1 MDYLNVMRPNLR
13 KIIWLELT
21 RAIERDL
28 YMRKVMQIQS
38 SPGNLPSFKSLSC
51 PQEELDPSGSVDK
64 PKGRVE
70 SPASSIKGGD
80 DTLKSQDGQGWWVHI
95 YAEHIYSTLQK
106 HQELRIPYGRNS
118 PQLEYR
124 RYLVDFMGLLCEKL
138 HINIGTQHLAV
149 YLMDHFMDNHSIAD
163 TQLHLTCLVSLQI
176 AAKSEELDR
185 LIPTIDTLSSF
196 VQYAYG
202 VEEFKRMELTVLKF
216 YKWNLNIPTAAHFI
230 NYYLHNALDVSD
242 IYRGKQL
249 EDQFENAEKAFERY
263 TKYFLEISLQEVI
276 FLEHTPATV
285 SACCVLA
292 SRKCMNI
299 QPLWPRRLEIK
310 TGKSVKGL
318 AKCGN
323 LMLNQHDRDEQAE
336 KTDEIQTTSEG
347 SLPSNL
353 YELPTQYLQTV

>member
-1 MDYLNVMRPNLR
+1 
-13 KIIWLELT
+13 
-21 RAIERDL
+21 
-28 YMRKVMQIQS
+28 MQAQT
-38 SPGNLPSFKSLSC
+38 SPVETFKSLSC
-51 PQEELDPSGSVDK
+51 PEEELNHTEAGDKTKHRILGVPYLVETPVPS
-64 PKGRVE
+64 PKRV
-70 SPASSIKGGD
+70 SSQKHEE
-80 DTLKSQDGQGWWVHI
+80 GQGWWAHI
-95 YAEHIYSTLQK
+95 YAEYIYTSLQK
-106 HQELRIPYGRNS
+106 HQELRMPYDRKS

-138 HINIGTQHLAV
+138 DINIGTQHLAV
-149 YLMDHFMDNHSIAD
+149 YIMDHFMDNHSIVD

-176 AAKSEELDR
+176 AAKCEELDR
-185 LIPTIDTLSSF
+185 LIPTIDTLASF
-196 VQYAYG
+196 VHYAYG
-202 VEEFKRMELTVLKF
+202 PKEFKRIELVILKF

-230 NYYLHNALDVSD
+230 NYYLHNALHPTD
-242 IYRGKQL
+242 IYQGKPL
-249 EDQFENAEKAFERY
+249 DDKFENAEKAFERY
-263 TKYFLEISLQEVI
+263 AYYFLEISLQEII

-310 TGKSVKGL
+310 TGKTVKDL

-336 KTDEIQTTSEG
+336 KTEEINASSDG

-353 YELPTQYLQTV
+353 YELPTQYLQTA